1 MRRSR
6 LREVPDDENCGIVLI
21 IHLVA
26 DPKSLSED
34 RLTVS
39 GVDYA
44 DMRRI
49 RTELRD
55 AWITVSEKLAFQVLY
70 KHLMQSFV
78 KEEEEESLLYS
89 LCGVVEAHL
98 PGASLFGGDTCPQ
111 DGVTR
116 VELLS
121 APAAKVE
128 PTAKVEP
135 SVPAARVEP
144 SAPAAKVEPTVQAAK
159 MEPSWQAANV
169 GPSLQAAKVE
179 PSLQAAKVEPSLPA
193 ANVGHGIWPFGKD
206 HPSNSRR
213 ARELAE

>member
-1 MRRSR
+1 M
-6 LREVPDDENCGIVLI
+6 
-21 IHLVA
+21 A

-34 RLTVS
+34 KLTVTE
-39 GVDYA
+39 VDYA

-55 AWITVSEKLAFQVLY
+55 AWITVSEKLAFQVIY

-116 VELLS
+116 TELLS
-121 APAAKVE
+121 APAAKLE
-128 PTAKVEP
+128 PSVQAAKVEP
-135 SVPAARVEP
+135 S
-144 SAPAAKVEPTVQAAK
+144 
-159 MEPSWQAANV
+159 W
-169 GPSLQAAKVE
+169 QAAKVE
-179 PSLQAAKVEPSLPA
+179 PSLQAAKVEPSLQAAKVGPSLPA
-193 ANVGHGIWPFGKD
+193 ANVGPRRHMVLWKGSPVKLEEGARTRRVKTFTTPDQTRKAIKD
-206 HPSNSRR
+206 AF
-213 ARELAE
+213 ARVKFDPKWQRGTSPTQPGPRHRLQTW